1 MLAEQISKTKNEFS
15 FWKIVIPYVVMGI
28 GVVLVTGGG
37 SWDIT
42 NHILNKPESFF
53 AEPHIIL
60 YTGVAIS
67 IAGFVGALLP
77 MRNKNLFDLKFAKL
91 IAGLGIF
98 LLIIAGPLDF
108 WWHDMFG
115 LDGLLSP
122 THLVLMAG
130 MLLTSL
136 ASVVGVVKIEGRSER
151 KIGVILQGLIFS
163 GVWFSLTGFAHSFS
177 LPFSKTDYFDFNP
190 EPTFAAVFATI
201 VYPIVMSFILISSA
215 KVNRGKFGYLSTTGA
230 FYVFIMILSALLPN
244 PVLVDAV
251 PFYLMNIIP
260 FILADV
266 IINKSKIKNSHFFA
280 GAIIGSSFIFS
291 YFPLITY
298 TYNEVMF
305 HRLVWPSMIP
315 LIYSEFIVVIFPL
328 LVACGAASSAIGTVL
343 AIKASNRIIVRH

>member
-1 MLAEQISKTKNEFS
+1 MTEQISKSKNDLP
-15 FWKIVIPYVVMGI
+15 FWKIVIPYIVLGM

-53 AEPHIIL
+53 AEPHLIL
-60 YTGVAIS
+60 YSGVAIS
-67 IAGFVGALLP
+67 IGGFIGLFVP
-77 MRNKNLFDLKFAKL
+77 IKNKNSFDLKFPKL
-91 IAGLGIF
+91 LSGLGIF

-108 WWHDMFG
+108 WWHDMYG

-122 THLVLMAG
+122 THLVLMTG
-130 MLLTSL
+130 MLLTSI
-136 ASVVGVVKIEGRSER
+136 ASIVGIIRIENKSER
-151 KIGVILQGLIFS
+151 KTGAVLQGLVFS

-177 LPFSKTDYFDFNP
+177 LPFSKTDFVDFNP

-201 VYPIVMSFILISSA
+201 VYPIIMAFILITSA
-215 KVNRGKFGYLSTTGA
+215 KVNPGRFGYLSTTGT
-230 FYVFIMILSALLPN
+230 FYILIMILSALLPN
-244 PVLVDAV
+244 SVLVDAI
-251 PFYLMNIIP
+251 PFYLMNLIP
-260 FILADV
+260 FVLADV
-266 IINKSKIKNSHFFA
+266 IINKSTIKKSHFVA

-328 LVACGAASSAIGTVL
+328 LVACGAVSSILGTIL
-343 AIKASNRIIVRH
+343 ALKTSRRIIL

>member
-1 MLAEQISKTKNEFS
+1 MSDQISEIKENIP
-15 FWKIVIPYVVMGI
+15 FWKIVIPYIVLGM
-28 GVVLVTGGG
+28 GVVLVTGAG

-60 YTGVAIS
+60 YAGVIVSIS
-67 IAGFVGALLP
+67 GFIGLFLP
-77 MRNKNLFDLKFAKL
+77 IKNKNIFNLKFPKL
-91 IAGLGIF
+91 FSGLGIF

-108 WWHDMFG
+108 WWHDTYG

-122 THLVLMAG
+122 THLVLMTG
-130 MLLTSL
+130 MLFTSI
-136 ASVVGVVKIEGRSER
+136 ASVIGIIRIENKLKR
-151 KIGVILQGLIFS
+151 KTGVILQGLIFT
-163 GVWFSLTGFAHSFS
+163 GVWFSHTGFAHSFS

-201 VYPIVMSFILISSA
+201 VYPIVMAFILISSS
-215 KVNRGKFGYLSTTGA
+215 KVNPGRFGYLSTTGA
-230 FYVFIMILSALLPN
+230 FYILIMILSALLPN

-251 PFYLMNIIP
+251 PFYLLNLVP
-260 FILADV
+260 FVLADV
-266 IINKSKIKNSHFFA
+266 IINKSKIKKSHYIA
-280 GAIIGSSFIFS
+280 GAMIGSSFIFS

-328 LVACGAASSAIGTVL
+328 LIACGAVSSVIGTLIAV
-343 AIKASNRIIVRH
+343 KVSRRIIL